1 MEHTIVEPS
10 GEQDT
15 SSTNLPPLGEASQQ
29 LSSSEYEEQDTI
41 TTTTLPPLG
50 EASQQLSSS
59 EYEEQDTITTTLPP
73 LGEASQQLSS
83 SGYEEQDTITTSLPP
98 LAEDTFVEDERTSD
112 SDDTLVAPGEFF
124 TPCKRV
130 QFNLVGNS
138 VSASVQ
144 PEVAALYHLPTASV
158 LLERFN
164 NWLTT
169 MDGGSYDK
177 ESSNKAKCIVANVI
191 DSITIPNLLHANSL
205 CKYFTEKQVRR
216 ELSASSTS
224 IYLRHV
230 SSFMLYLYQEYPE
243 TVSYGKYKEIETRI
257 GRYVYIV
264 IDKSRLAR
272 NFLVNSREPTI
283 NKFVFTKLYR
293 Y

>member
-1 MEHTIVEPS
+1 MKHTIVEPRE
-10 GEQDT
+10 EQDT

-29 LSSSEYEEQDTI
+29 LTSSEYEEQDTI
-41 TTTTLPPLG
+41 TTSLPPLG
-50 EASQQLSSS
+50 QASQQLTLS
-59 EYEEQDTITTTLPP
+59 E
-73 LGEASQQLSS
+73 
-83 SGYEEQDTITTSLPP
+83 YEEQDTITTSLPP
-98 LAEDTFVEDERTSD
+98 LAEDTFVEDEGTPD

-130 QFNLVGNS
+130 QFNLENLTQGLVGNS

-144 PEVAALYHLPTASV
+144 TEVAALDDLPTVSV

-191 DSITIPNLLHANSL
+191 DSITITNLLHANSL
-205 CKYFTEKQVRR
+205 CKYFTEKQMRR
-216 ELSASSTS
+216 ALSLQHEHLLKIRFLVYA
-224 IYLRHV
+224 
-230 SSFMLYLYQEYPE
+230 YLYQEYPE
-243 TVSYGKYKEIETRI
+243 TVSCGKYKEIETRI
-257 GRYVYIV
+257 ARYVYIV

-293 Y
+293 